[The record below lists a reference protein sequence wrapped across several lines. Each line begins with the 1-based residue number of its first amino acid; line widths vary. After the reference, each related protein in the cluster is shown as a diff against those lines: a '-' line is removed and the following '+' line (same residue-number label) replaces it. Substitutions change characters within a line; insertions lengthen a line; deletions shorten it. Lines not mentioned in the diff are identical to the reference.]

1 MPNALLRV
9 LLIFRLLNFESVFFF
24 CLCVFSVTVIS
35 FLIKIRL
42 DKRKFRDQMATK
54 DKNVV
59 AERQRISSEIHDEI
73 GSGLTALKLLI
84 DVTMKNW
91 KEIEEIK
98 EINDLTN
105 DISDKISNVIWQTN
119 PQNSTMEAL
128 IFHISDQ
135 LHDLFQHSSIELQI
149 QIPENIP
156 TLVITHDFKRNLYLL
171 IIELANNA
179 IKHSKSTRCTLHF
192 SFDIYQAVISFMD
205 NGIGLADNISKK
217 HGMGM
222 SNLNA
227 RVKNLDGELRMYSAV
242 GLTYEIR
249 LPLKYGDEKMSFKNI

>member
-1 MPNALLRV
+1 MLNSLFRA
-9 LLIFRLLNFESVFFF
+9 LLIFRTLNFESLLFFSI
-24 CLCVFSVTVIS
+24 CVFSVTTVS
-35 FLIKIRL
+35 FMIRIKR
-42 DKRKFRDQMATK
+42 DKRKFKDQIASR

-91 KEIEEIK
+91 KQIEEIK

-135 LHDLFQHSSIELQI
+135 LHDLFQHSSIEIHI

-156 TLVITHDFKRNLYLL
+156 SLVITHDFKRNLYLL
-171 IIELANNA
+171 IIELANNS
-179 IKHSKSTRCTLHF
+179 IKHSKSTRCTLNF
-192 SFDIYQAVISFMD
+192 SFDIYQAVICFMD
-205 NGIGLADNISKK
+205 NGIGLTEQVLKK
-217 HGMGM
+217 QGMGM
-222 SNLNA
+222 ANLNS
-227 RVKNLDGELRMYSAV
+227 RIRNLNGELKMFSAG
-242 GLTYEIR
+242 GLAYEIR
-249 LPLKYGDEKMSFKNI
+249 LPLKYGDEKMSFGRV